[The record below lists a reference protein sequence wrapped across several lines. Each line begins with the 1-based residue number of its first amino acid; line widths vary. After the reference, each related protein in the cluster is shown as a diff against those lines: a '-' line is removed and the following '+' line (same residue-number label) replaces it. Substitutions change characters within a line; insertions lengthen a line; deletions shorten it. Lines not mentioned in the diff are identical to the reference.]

1 MIPIDS
7 TESTADQNSSQTE
20 NIDNNVSTVDS
31 IESSNTTTGLPGLRY
46 TVKHTKSHIMSSL
59 HSVLLHGIL
68 IKILYLF
75 Q

>member
-7 TESTADQNSSQTE
+7 TESTADQNSNKTY
-20 NIDNNVSTVDS
+20 NIDNVSTVDS

-59 HSVLLHGIL
+59 HSVLLHGI
-68 IKILYLF
+68 
-75 Q
+75 